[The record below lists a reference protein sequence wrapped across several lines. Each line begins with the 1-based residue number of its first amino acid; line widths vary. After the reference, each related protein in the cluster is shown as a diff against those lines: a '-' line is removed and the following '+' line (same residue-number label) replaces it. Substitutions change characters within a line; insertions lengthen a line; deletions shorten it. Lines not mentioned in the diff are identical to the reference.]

1 MHIVSFS
8 SLKLILAFIGTFK
21 GLPAKKDGD
30 DATLDGK
37 GIAAR
42 ILGPSKPV
50 CFIGQELLPKDI
62 CSLNVSDS
70 SLMAKN
76 LIMSF

>member
-1 MHIVSFS
+1 MHIVSFN
-8 SLKLILAFIGTFK
+8 SLKLIVAFIGTLK
-21 GLPAKKDGD
+21 RIPAKKDGD

-50 CFIGQELLPKDI
+50 CFNGPVLLPKHI
-62 CSLNVSDS
+62 CS
-70 SLMAKN
+70 
-76 LIMSF
+76 

>member
-1 MHIVSFS
+1 M
-8 SLKLILAFIGTFK
+8 AFIGTFK

-50 CFIGQELLPKDI
+50 CFIGQYY
-62 CSLNVSDS
+62 CLNIFV
-70 SLMAKN
+70 L
-76 LIMSF
+76 